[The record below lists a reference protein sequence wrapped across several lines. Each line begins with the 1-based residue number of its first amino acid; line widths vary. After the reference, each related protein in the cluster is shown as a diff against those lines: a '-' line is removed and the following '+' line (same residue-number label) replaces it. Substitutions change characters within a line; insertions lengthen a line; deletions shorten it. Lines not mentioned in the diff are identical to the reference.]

1 MGISYNIISYDN
13 LLLGNVLDLLK
24 NIDIRT
30 VQRVHQYIISTEI
43 GTWVTTHTLTPNLH
57 TYLRLTTNKSGIS
70 NRCRGLV

>member
-30 VQRVHQYIISTEI
+30 GAEGAPVHY
-43 GTWVTTHTLTPNLH
+43 
-57 TYLRLTTNKSGIS
+57 
-70 NRCRGLV
+70 